1 MQRQRC
7 DDMEQDRKMQQDL
20 GLIIEPNLE
29 DEDSGL
35 NPYHCMMDR
44 PHIIYNEKTKGNA
57 D

>member
-1 MQRQRC
+1 
-7 DDMEQDRKMQQDL
+7 MEQDRKMQQDL